1 MGPVVDPVTSDGTLP
16 ASADVVVVGGGI
28 VGVATALAL
37 AERGVEVLLLEKGGV
52 AAEQSSR
59 NWGWIRVM
67 GRDLREVP
75 LMLEAQR
82 LWDDLAPRLDTDIG
96 YRRSGIL
103 YVSATEAEVA
113 HRDAWV
119 AAAQPFGVSSRQ
131 IGRDAAVKL
140 MPGLVKSPLGAL
152 HTPTDARAEPQ
163 KAAPA
168 LARLARSLGARI
180 VTGCAVRGFDR
191 MAGRMSGVVTERGLV
206 RTSAVVVASGAWSRL
221 LLKSVGATLPQLKVR
236 NSVARTRPVATGLD
250 GAAALAGF
258 AYRRRLDGGFTVAD
272 GDRNQHSLVPDSLR
286 FFRAFQPA
294 FRAEGESVQ
303 IGFGG
308 RFFDE
313 MREIRPVPLDR
324 PGAFERVRVLDP
336 APDVGAVTRAVAAM
350 ERAFP
355 GLGPLAVEQ
364 IWAGL
369 IDVTPDAVP
378 VIGPVE
384 AVPGLVVATGFSGH
398 GFGIGPG
405 AGRLAAEL
413 VTGAPPVVDPA
424 PFRLSRFFDGTPI
437 TLAPPV

>member
-1 MGPVVDPVTSDGTLP
+1 MGPPLDFVPSDDTLP
-16 ASADVVVVGGGI
+16 ASADVVVIGAGI
-28 VGVATALAL
+28 VGIGTALAL
-37 AERGVEVLLLEKGGV
+37 AESGVDVLVLEKGVV
-52 AAEQSSR
+52 AGEQSSR

-82 LWDDLAPRLDTDIG
+82 LWDHLAPRLDVDIG

-113 HRDAWV
+113 NREAWV
-119 AAAQPFGVSSRQ
+119 AAARPFGVSSRQ
-131 IGRDAAVKL
+131 IGADAVLAL
-140 MPGLVKSPLGAL
+140 MPGLARRPMGAL

-191 MAGRMSGVVTERGLV
+191 MGGRIAGVVTERGVV
-206 RTSAVVVASGAWSRL
+206 RAGAVVVAGGAWSRL
-221 LLKSVGATLPQLKVR
+221 LLKGVGVTLPQLKVR
-236 NSVARTRPVATGLD
+236 NSVARTRPVAGGPD

-272 GDRNQHSLVPDSLR
+272 GDRNVHTLVPDSFR
-286 FFRAFQPA
+286 FLRAFVPA

-303 IGFGG
+303 IGFGR
-308 RFFDE
+308 RFLDE
-313 MREIRPVPLDR
+313 LREIRPVPLDR
-324 PGAFERVRVLDP
+324 PGVFERTRVLDP
-336 APDVGAVTRAVAAM
+336 EPDIGAANRAVAAM
-350 ERAFP
+350 ARAFP

-369 IDVTPDAVP
+369 IDVTPDAMP
-378 VIGPVE
+378 AIGTVE

-405 AGRLAAEL
+405 AGRLAADL

-424 PFRLSRFFDGTPI
+424 PFRLSRFLDGTPV

>member
-1 MGPVVDPVTSDGTLP
+1 MGPPLDPVPSDDTLP

-28 VGVATALAL
+28 VGVATTLAL
-37 AERGVEVLLLEKGGV
+37 AERGVDVLLLEKGVIAG
-52 AAEQSSR
+52 EQSSR

-82 LWDDLAPRLDTDIG
+82 LWDALAPRLDTDIG
-96 YRRSGIL
+96 YRRTGIL
-103 YVSATEAEVA
+103 YVSATEREVA
-113 HRDAWV
+113 NRDAWV
-119 AAAQPFGVSSRQ
+119 AAARPFGVTSRQ
-131 IGRDAAVKL
+131 IGADAALAL
-140 MPGLVKSPLGAL
+140 MPGLALRPLGAL
-152 HTPTDARAEPQ
+152 HTPSDARAEPQ

-168 LARLARSLGARI
+168 LARLARGLGARI

-191 MAGRMSGVVTERGLV
+191 SAGRIAGVVTERGVV
-206 RTSAVVVASGAWSRL
+206 RTSAVVVAGGAWSRL
-221 LLKSVGATLPQLKVR
+221 ILKGVGVALPQLKVR
-236 NSVARTRPVATGLD
+236 NSVARTRPVPAGPD

-258 AYRRRLDGGFTVAD
+258 AYRRRFDGGFTIAD
-272 GDRNQHSLVPDSLR
+272 GDRNEHTLVPDSVR

-303 IGFGG
+303 LGLG
-308 RFFDE
+308 RRFLDE
-313 MREIRPVPLDR
+313 LREIRPVPLDR
-324 PGAFERVRVLDP
+324 PGAFERTRVLDP
-336 APDVGAVTRAVAAM
+336 EPDKASAARAVAAM

-355 GLGPLAVEQ
+355 TLGTLPVEQ
-364 IWAGL
+364 VWAGL

-384 AVPGLVVATGFSGH
+384 TVPGLLVATGFSGH

-405 AGRLAAEL
+405 AGRLAADL
-413 VTGAPPVVDPA
+413 VTGAPPIVDPA
-424 PFRLSRFFDGTPI
+424 PFRLSRFLDGTPV